1 MYSGAVEA
9 LEQTMRLLPEDP
21 EAHFHLGM
29 ALYELGNYA
38 AACDLLN
45 CVVSLEPKNPQAHFN
60 LALAYLAWGNS
71 EKAEEIG
78 AKLQALDPS
87 LAAELRRQIE

>member
-1 MYSGAVEA
+1 MK
-9 LEQTMRLLPEDP
+9 LLPEDP
-21 EAHFHLGM
+21 EAHSHLGM
-29 ALYELGNYA
+29 ALYELGHYA

-71 EKAEEIG
+71 KKAEDLCD
-78 AKLQALDPS
+78 KLQALDPA
-87 LAAELRRQIE
+87 LAVELRREIDRSHG